1 LREVLDLAKGHVQA
15 YIEIKPSKRNGT
27 YGHYPNIAETVLEEV
42 RHAGMLDQVLII
54 SFDWFT
60 LPLIKS
66 LEPDLQTGALV
77 SRDVWDAHARDAL
90 DTLIGQATALG
101 CNWINMNRDLFT
113 PTMPT
118 VAHNHSF
125 KLGIWTVN
133 TLRAM
138 RRLAAA
144 GVDSLTSDRPD
155 LFANL

>member
-1 LREVLDLAKGHVQA
+1 
-15 YIEIKPSKRNGT
+15 
-27 YGHYPNIAETVLEEV
+27 
-42 RHAGMLDQVLII
+42 
-54 SFDWFT
+54 
-60 LPLIKS
+60 
-66 LEPDLQTGALV
+66 LQTGALV

-101 CNWINMNRDLFT
+101 CNWINMKRDLFT
-113 PTMPT
+113 PAMPT
-118 VAHNHSF
+118 VAHNHAF

-138 RRLAAA
+138 RRLSSA